1 MGARIP
7 EFRRGDEKKAPS
19 MPEKMKAAVWYNNRD
34 IRLEEMPIGRPGP
47 REMLVK
53 VISCG
58 ICGSDV
64 VEWYRL
70 PRAPLVQG
78 HELGAEVVEVGSS
91 VARFMAG
98 DRVFIAP
105 KVPCGVCAYCRDGH
119 FPQCS
124 EIKERLPGGFAEYIL
139 VPEVLLEKG
148 AYLLPET
155 ISYDQSTFIEPLAC
169 VVRSQRLA
177 GLKEGQSVLVLG
189 CGMSG
194 LLQIQLAKT
203 RSCTV
208 AATDVVE
215 RKLDYARSFGA
226 DLVVRADGD
235 VPTRV
240 TEFLRKKPDVVML
253 CVSAIPAVDQAWKCV
268 DKGGAIVFFAVP
280 APEKTVTIPVNDY
293 WTKEVRIL
301 TSYYCGPPD
310 IQQAMGLIASGAIDV
325 DRLVTHRLPLD
336 EIVRGFGLVL
346 AGDEAIKVII
356 KPHG

>member
-1 MGARIP
+1 
-7 EFRRGDEKKAPS
+7 
-19 MPEKMKAAVWYNNRD
+19 MKAAVWYNNRD
-34 IRLEEMPIGRPGP
+34 IRIEEMPVGRPGP

-78 HELGAEVVEVGSS
+78 HELGAEVIETGATVS
-91 VARFMAG
+91 RFKQG

-105 KVPCGVCAYCRDGH
+105 KVPCGTCRYCRQGH

-139 VPEVLLEKG
+139 VPEVLVEKG
-148 AYLLPET
+148 AYLLPES
-155 ISYDQSTFIEPLAC
+155 ISYDHSTFIEPLAC
-169 VVRSQRLA
+169 AVRSQKLA

-194 LLQIQLAKT
+194 LLQIQLAKMKGC
-203 RSCTV
+203 RV

-215 RKLDYARSFGA
+215 KKLDYAKKSGA
-226 DLVVRADGD
+226 DLAIPADDD
-235 VPTRV
+235 VPGRV
-240 TEFLRKKPDVVML
+240 TEFFGQKPDVVML
-253 CVSAIPAVDQAWKCV
+253 CASAMPAVGQAWKSV

-280 APEKTVTIPVNDY
+280 GPEKTVTVPVNDF
-293 WTKEVRIL
+293 WTKEVRVL

-310 IQQAMGLIASGAIDV
+310 IQEAMGLLAGRAIDV
-325 DRLVTHRLPLD
+325 ERLITHRLPLA
-336 EIVRGFGLVL
+336 ETRRGFDLVL

-356 KPHG
+356 KPHGGGEKG